1 MKNGTV
7 LLAGAG
13 IGGVAAAL
21 ALLRRGI
28 DVELHEQSPQLGD
41 VGAGIMLT
49 PNAMR
54 VVADLGLAEAVA
66 AVAMEPEVSTYRR
79 YDTGEV
85 IMTAPLRGAM
95 AARYGAPYFH
105 VHRADLHALLVA
117 AVRRLSPGALRTGST
132 LVGYDAGADGVV
144 ARFAGGAEVRGS
156 LLVGCDGVRSAVRE
170 LTFGGTT
177 PSFTG
182 QVAWRGLVP
191 AAGLPPSLTEPGS
204 TAWIGQDRHIIHYRL
219 RGGSLVNYVAV
230 VRTAGWQEE
239 GWNRRSE
246 VAEAVAEFRSFHAD
260 AVTLLEST
268 DAEHCYKWGLFDR
281 NPLAT
286 WTRGRVSLLGDAA
299 HPMLPFMAQGA
310 AMSLEDALVLGRAVA
325 AHGTTAEALL
335 HYERLRLPRTTQVVL
350 DSRAA
355 TSLYQRLSG
364 DKQAA
369 RARNL
374 DDLYG
379 YDAATVTP

>member
-1 MKNGTV
+1 MSNGKI

-21 ALLRRGI
+21 ALLRRGFE
-28 DVELHEQSPQLGD
+28 VEIHEQSPQLGE

-54 VVADLGLAEAVA
+54 VVADLGLAEAVS

-85 IMTAPLRGAM
+85 IMSAPLRGAM
-95 AARYGAPYFH
+95 LERYGAPYFH
-105 VHRADLHALLVA
+105 IHRADLHALLVD
-117 AVRRLSPGALRTGST
+117 AVHRLAPGALRTGSA
-132 LVGYDAGADGVV
+132 LVGYDASESGVV
-144 ARFAGGAEVRGS
+144 ARFGGGAEAAGA
-156 LLVGCDGVRSAVRE
+156 LLVGCDGVRSTVRE

-191 AAGLPPSLTEPGS
+191 AAGLPQSLTTPGS

-230 VRTAGWQEE
+230 VRTAAWQEE
-239 GWNRRSE
+239 GWNRRSA

-286 WTRGRVSLLGDAA
+286 WTRGRVTLLGDAA

-325 AHGTTAEALL
+325 ALGATPEALRR
-335 HYERLRLPRTTQVVL
+335 YEALRLPRTTQVVL

-355 TSLYQRLSG
+355 TALYQRLSG
-364 DKQAA
+364 DKQAV

-374 DDLYG
+374 DEVYG
-379 YDAATVTP
+379 YDATTVTP